1 MKKEYIKKF
10 AEKLK
15 RVPESH
21 KYDYGHILVIAG
33 SKNMPGAGILC
44 CNAAMRAGAGLVTYA
59 VQEDFYICL
68 FYVKTGNY
76 VFVYKTA
83 KDLLEFIEK
92 KSFCSSYRT
101 RYASKCRNT

>member
-1 MKKEYIKKF
+1 MKKEYVKKF

-44 CNAAMRAGAGLVTYA
+44 CNAAMRAGA
-59 VQEDFYICL
+59 
-68 FYVKTGNY
+68 
-76 VFVYKTA
+76 
-83 KDLLEFIEK
+83 
-92 KSFCSSYRT
+92 
-101 RYASKCRNT
+101 